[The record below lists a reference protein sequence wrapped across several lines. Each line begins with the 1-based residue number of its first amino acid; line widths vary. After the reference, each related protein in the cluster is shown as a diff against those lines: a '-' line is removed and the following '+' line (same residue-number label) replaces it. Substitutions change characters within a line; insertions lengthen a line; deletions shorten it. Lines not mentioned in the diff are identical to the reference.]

1 MTNGETPSG
10 TLFTEAALTQAWVAN
25 PPTLPNEATRSPTF
39 RCLTPSPTARTAP
52 ENSDPGTK
60 GRGGLNWHLPSTM
73 RRSEKLRLAALLKA
87 CEGLGHIDVIAP
99 EQNASRC

>member
-1 MTNGETPSG
+1 MGGEPAH
-10 TLFTEAALTQAWVAN
+10 AAQRGDPVPDLQVPDALADG
-25 PPTLPNEATRSPTF
+25 PH
-39 RCLTPSPTARTAP
+39 RTAP